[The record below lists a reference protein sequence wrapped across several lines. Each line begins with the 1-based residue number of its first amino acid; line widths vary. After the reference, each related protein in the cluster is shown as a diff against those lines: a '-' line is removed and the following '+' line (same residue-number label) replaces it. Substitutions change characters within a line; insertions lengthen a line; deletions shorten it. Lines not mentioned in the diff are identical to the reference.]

1 LSASVELRTG
11 LRPMLV
17 VVGVAAGLSSGAA
30 LVATITLGW
39 SLALSTAFIAVPA
52 LVAVGA
58 LSSTAR
64 REQQDLFLNRV
75 RTGAV
80 AGVLATAGY
89 DAIRVVLEQAGLAVG
104 KSFLAIPLFGTGLTG
119 LPPSDPVAVAAGW
132 AFHAVN
138 GVGFATAYTL
148 VAAGKA
154 WWWGIVFA
162 LFLEGMMVTL
172 YPGWLRVPLTT
183 EFLTLSVSGHF
194 IYGSILGVLARRAP

>member
-1 LSASVELRTG
+1 MADPRKGPRHSPVVGGARRRRVVLDRTARTECREPGDRSFPGRPFRFRRRRLRAHPAQPRRVWSSELSASVELRTG

-52 LVAVGA
+52 LVA
-58 LSSTAR
+58 
-64 REQQDLFLNRV
+64 
-75 RTGAV
+75 
-80 AGVLATAGY
+80 
-89 DAIRVVLEQAGLAVG
+89 
-104 KSFLAIPLFGTGLTG
+104 
-119 LPPSDPVAVAAGW
+119 
-132 AFHAVN
+132 
-138 GVGFATAYTL
+138 
-148 VAAGKA
+148 AGKA
-154 WWWGIVFA
+154 WWWGIAFA